1 MFWVFLDDQLL
12 TGVER
17 QHRDVYES
25 ERNVSYLRVLG
36 EWGTVGHAEGRM
48 EGVLRGQDGLCKP
61 EACGDFTGVF
71 ESHWV
76 TVKVDKR
83 GTCCGRDQPY
93 HTGVPGTWVGYS
105 CPICEDD
112 KVSGKYEV

>member
-1 MFWVFLDDQLL
+1 
-12 TGVER
+12 
-17 QHRDVYES
+17 
-25 ERNVSYLRVLG
+25 
-36 EWGTVGHAEGRM
+36 M

-93 HTGVPGTWVGYS
+93 TLVCLAPGWVIYALFVRIVR
-105 CPICEDD
+105 CQENM
-112 KVSGKYEV
+112 KYEKSAEYRLSEFLSLGFIDLYLSSLIWKIGIISSTVEFF

>member
-1 MFWVFLDDQLL
+1 
-12 TGVER
+12 
-17 QHRDVYES
+17 
-25 ERNVSYLRVLG
+25 
-36 EWGTVGHAEGRM
+36 M

-61 EACGDFTGVF
+61 EACGDFTCVF

-76 TVKVDKR
+76 TVQVDKR

-93 HTGVPGTWVGYS
+93 LTCVPGTCVGYS

>member
-1 MFWVFLDDQLL
+1 
-12 TGVER
+12 
-17 QHRDVYES
+17 
-25 ERNVSYLRVLG
+25 
-36 EWGTVGHAEGRM
+36 M

-83 GTCCGRDQPY
+83 GTCCGRDQP
-93 HTGVPGTWVGYS
+93 
-105 CPICEDD
+105 
-112 KVSGKYEV
+112 